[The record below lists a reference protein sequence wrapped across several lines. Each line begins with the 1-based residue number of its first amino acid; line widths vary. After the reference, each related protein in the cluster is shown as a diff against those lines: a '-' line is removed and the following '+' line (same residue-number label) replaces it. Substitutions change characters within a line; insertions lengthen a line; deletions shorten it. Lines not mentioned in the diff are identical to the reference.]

1 MVQSLNFGICFYSKE
16 GFHCDVYLFNTRAV
30 SSWFNGSSETG
41 NKLPAGR
48 RGIANQI
55 FMSYPWYNVFKESKV
70 HFCSSDSQRSLSFI
84 IISKQ
89 FSPHPVKLSLNSCVC
104 CHAASPSPPFRT
116 ASNITSVAPEKSE

>member
-1 MVQSLNFGICFYSKE
+1 MFPWDYSLHVQFQVGLMEAVKQEICQQDEEEF
-16 GFHCDVYLFNTRAV
+16 
-30 SSWFNGSSETG
+30 
-41 NKLPAGR
+41 
-48 RGIANQI
+48 NQI
-55 FMSYPWYNVFKESKV
+55 FMLYPWYNVFKESKV

-116 ASNITSVAPEKSE
+116 ASNTTSVAPEKSE